1 MCMYLSSIGCLCFL
15 LFDFPLQQ
23 QEVQEQGLLFPFQ
36 LQDHSISLPHFVL
49 LALQSHGQRLV
60 VELDTLQDG
69 VGGVSHWEN
78 TWLAELVCHLLE
90 KKNPLLN
97 YQQLMP
103 LRLLPW

>member
-1 MCMYLSSIGCLCFL
+1 MCVYLSSIGRLCFL

-23 QEVQEQGLLFPFQ
+23 QEVQEQGLLLPFQ

-49 LALQSHGQRLV
+49 LALQRHGQRLV

-90 KKNPLLN
+90 KKNTS
-97 YQQLMP
+97 
-103 LRLLPW
+103 